1 MKRLNRIVVPIGV
14 VGIIMLLVVPVP
26 PPLLDVLII
35 LNILFALVILLTT
48 MFIRKPLDFSVF
60 PSLLLVATLF
70 RLGLNVA
77 STRLVLGE
85 AYAGQVIEAFGAIA
99 VGGSLIIGAVVF
111 LILVVIQFVVVT
123 KGAERVAEVGARFTL
138 DAMPGKQMAID
149 ADLNAGLITDAQAR
163 ERRAEVAAEADFYGA
178 MDGASKFVKGDAI
191 AGLVI
196 IIINIVGG
204 IAIGMVSHG
213 MAIDEAVSTYSLLT
227 IGDGLVTQI
236 PALLMAVSTG
246 MIVTRSNAET
256 EMGSEA
262 FAQLGQSVNAL
273 NIAGCAA
280 IVMAFIP
287 GMPMLPFIAIGALLV
302 LAAQRVKAGK
312 AREQAAAAADA
323 PAVETA
329 SDSTE
334 ELIERMRVHALEI
347 QLATDVVDLVTGG
360 PDDLLARVKALRRRI
375 ALDLGLVVP
384 PVRTRDS
391 VELPLSTYVI
401 RVAGVEAG
409 RGVVPPGRLLALG
422 QGLDSLPGTAVHD
435 PVFGLEGKW
444 IPVEMRHSAEFS
456 GATVIDRASV
466 VITHLS
472 SVIQS
477 AAPRLLTRE
486 DVRQL
491 TDALKQVSPSAVE
504 ELTPTLLSLAEV
516 QRVLQGLLAERV
528 PINDLGRIYE
538 ALALRAK
545 TSTEPEGLI
554 EAARAAL
561 GPAIA
566 ARFAE
571 GGTLRVIM
579 INPLLEQS
587 MLESLRPGDDGMQIV
602 FEPDR
607 MEAVI
612 ESVRQAATAAA
623 SGDGGEPVLVCA
635 PTLRAAVRRMVSA
648 QTDGL
653 PVLSYTEAS
662 GGAFAIETVG
672 VVRDA
677 VGAGAVGAGAVGV
690 LPAGGGPGGGPG
702 GAGPAGAVPPAQ

>member
-1 MKRLNRIVVPIGV
+1 MRQLLTRLMVPIGV

-26 PPLLDVLII
+26 PFLLDLLII
-35 LNILFALVILLTT
+35 LNIMFALVILLTS
-48 MFIRKPLDFSVF
+48 MFVKKPLDFSVF

-99 VGGSLIIGAVVF
+99 VGGSLVIGAVVF

-149 ADLNAGLITDAQAR
+149 ADLNAGLISDAEAR

-196 IIINIVGG
+196 IIINLIGG
-204 IAIGMVSHG
+204 IAIGLLQHG
-213 MAIDEAVSTYSLLT
+213 MDIDEAVGTYSLLT

-246 MIVTRSNAET
+246 MIVTRSTAEA
-256 EMGSEA
+256 EMGTAAS
-262 FAQLGQSVNAL
+262 AQLGQSRNAL
-273 NIAGCAA
+273 LIAGCAA
-280 IVMAFIP
+280 IVMSLIP
-287 GMPMLPFIAIGALLV
+287 HMPMLPFVAIGALL
-302 LAAQRVKAGK
+302 LFIAQRIGSRQ
-312 AREQAAAAADA
+312 AREQALAARTPA
-323 PAVETA
+323 PAPVDEP
-329 SDSTE
+329 E
-334 ELIERMRVHALEI
+334 ELIERMRVHPLEI
-347 QLATDVVDLVTGG
+347 LLAPDVVDLVTGG
-360 PDDLLARVKALRRRI
+360 PDDLLSRVKALRRRI
-375 ALDLGLVVP
+375 ALDLGLVTP

-391 VELPLSTYVI
+391 IELPQATYVI
-401 RVAGVEAG
+401 RIGGVEAG
-409 RGVVPPGRLLALG
+409 RGTAPAGSVLALG
-422 QGLDSLPGTAVHD
+422 QGLESLPGTTAVD

-444 IPVEMRHSAEFS
+444 IPMEMRHTAEFA

-466 VITHLS
+466 IITHLS

-477 AAPRLLTRE
+477 HAARLLSRE

-504 ELTPTLLSLAEV
+504 ELTPALLSLAEV
-516 QRVLQGLLAERV
+516 QRVLQGLLSERV
-528 PINDLGRIYE
+528 PINDLSRIYE
-538 ALALRAK
+538 ALALRARV
-545 TSTEPEGLI
+545 STDPEGLI

-571 GGTLRVIM
+571 AGTLRVVM
-579 INPLLEQS
+579 INPLLEQA
-587 MLESLRPGDDGMQIV
+587 MLENLRPSDEGSQIV
-602 FEPDR
+602 FDPQR
-607 MEAVI
+607 MEGVV
-612 ESVRQAATAAA
+612 ESVKQTVAAV
-623 SGDGGEPVLVCA
+623 GDGGEPVLVCA
-635 PTLRAAVRRMVSA
+635 PSLRPAVRRMVSA

-653 PVLSYTEAS
+653 PVLSYSEATAAS
-662 GGAFAIETVG
+662 LAIETVG

-677 VGAGAVGAGAVGV
+677 PPVQAAVGPAPAAPVG
-690 LPAGGGPGGGPG
+690 
-702 GAGPAGAVPPAQ
+702 